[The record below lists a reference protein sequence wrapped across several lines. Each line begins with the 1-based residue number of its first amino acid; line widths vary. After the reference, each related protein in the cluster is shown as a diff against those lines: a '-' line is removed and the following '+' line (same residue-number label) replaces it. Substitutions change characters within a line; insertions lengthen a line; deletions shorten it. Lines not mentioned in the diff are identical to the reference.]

1 MPEPVIH
8 DHHDYLVGRFSA
20 MASPCEILID
30 SMDRNLANHLA
41 TVAMKEALRIEGKFS
56 RYRND
61 NIIYRINHANG
72 KVIEVDD
79 ETASLLDYAEQCYNI
94 SQGLFDITSGVLR
107 KIWKFDGSGN
117 LANQQQIDDILNLVG
132 WNKVSWKNPYIT
144 LPKGMEI
151 DFGGIGKEYAVDQSV
166 AQIAA
171 TSHIGCLINFGGDIR
186 STGPRSD
193 GQPWVIGIESP
204 DQVTEVQKTT
214 PSIKLTK
221 GAVATS
227 GDAKRFL
234 IKDGVRYSHVINP
247 KTGWPITDGPR
258 SVTVAAN
265 TCTEA
270 GILATLAI
278 LHGRNAETFL
288 KAENVDYWCEW

>member
-151 DFGGIGKEYAVDQSV
+151 DFGGIGKEYAVDQSA
-166 AQIAA
+166 AQIAT

-204 DQVTEVQKTT
+204 DQMTEVQKTA

-258 SVTVAAN
+258 SVTVAAS